1 MIELKSVR
9 TPTNGDRI
17 HTMSENDKA
26 VFLIGK
32 CPICRQPDELAYEAE
47 ANTYRCDRCHV
58 RFELQPVSFSW
69 PHENDMSAR
78 GHENI
83 GEVSQ

>member
-1 MIELKSVR
+1 MIKLKSVR
-9 TPTNGDRI
+9 TPANGDRI

-26 VFLIGK
+26 VFLTGK
-32 CPICRQPDELAYEAE
+32 CPICGWRDELAYEAE
-47 ANTYRCDRCHV
+47 TDTYRCDRCNV
-58 RFELQPVSFSW
+58 RFELQPAPISR
-69 PHENDMSAR
+69 PHENGMSSR